1 MRYGEFEFPCQ
12 GKKAPA
18 IPLQSEARLI
28 FVSIIIFFLLTC
40 LDCSLLWVF
49 FGGAV
54 SEIRVTQ
61 GYISV
66 QVQPCWCWWWG
77 NG

>member
-28 FVSIIIFFLLTC
+28 FVSIIIFFVNMPRLF
-40 LDCSLLWVF
+40 SSVGFLW
-49 FGGAV
+49 GGGF
-54 SEIRVTQ
+54 RNT
-61 GYISV
+61 GYTRLH
-66 QVQPCWCWWWG
+66 
-77 NG
+77 